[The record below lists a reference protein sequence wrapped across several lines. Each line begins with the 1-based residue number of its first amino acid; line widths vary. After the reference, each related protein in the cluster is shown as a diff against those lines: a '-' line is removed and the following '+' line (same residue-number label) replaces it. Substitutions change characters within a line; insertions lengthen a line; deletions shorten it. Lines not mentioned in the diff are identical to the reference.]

1 MIVWLDESGLKM
13 NSQAI
18 AQDMERVLLRWRA
31 GLISEERATKEVA
44 ILQAMLRAWDQAELE
59 RKLDALRATLEARTV
74 PSKGR
79 RHG

>member
-1 MIVWLDESGLKM
+1 M

-18 AQDMERVLLRWRA
+18 AREMETVLLRYRA

-74 PSKGR
+74 PRKGR

>member
-1 MIVWLDESGLKM
+1 MIVGLDGSGPKM

-18 AQDMERVLLRWRA
+18 GREMEMVLLRWRA
-31 GLISEERATKEVA
+31 GLLSEERASKEIA

-59 RKLDALRATLEARTV
+59 RKLDALRATLDARSI
-74 PSKGR
+74 PGKGR